1 MKTKVETKT
10 KIELLNIGKKV
21 AIGLSGGVDSA
32 VSAVL
37 LKRAGFNVVAV
48 NMKCW
53 SNTDGSECEA
63 DKDRKIAIQ
72 VAECIGIP
80 IKVWDFEKE
89 YKETVMDYFF
99 TEIKKGRTPN
109 PDIICNKEIKFELFL
124 KKAVKQLHV
133 NYVATGHYAR
143 IAKDKYG
150 YKLLKGVDVTKDQ
163 SYFLYTLNQTQ
174 LSKSLFPVGHLTKK
188 EVRELAEEFNLPNKN
203 KKDSVGICFIG
214 EVDITEFLKKHIPE
228 KIGNVKNLK
237 GEVIGHHM
245 GVWFYTIGQRHKFTI
260 NKYQGRPL
268 YVVRKDIGKNELI
281 VGDVVDVNTLQFEIE
296 DISFMF
302 KGAKEILEQEQVDI
316 RIRHLGKLLK
326 GTVKNGVVKSDK
338 EKFQSVAS
346 GQSAVF
352 YKDDVVLGGAIIK

>member
-32 VSAVL
+32 VAAVL
-37 LKRAGFNVVAV
+37 LKRAGFDVVAV

-53 SNTDGSECEA
+53 SNIDGSECEA

-72 VAECIGIP
+72 VAEHIGIP

-109 PDIICNKEIKFELFL
+109 PDIICNKEIKFKLFL
-124 KKAVKQLHV
+124 KKAVEQLKV
-133 NYVATGHYAR
+133 DYVATGHYAR
-143 IAKDKYG
+143 IAKDQDG

-163 SYFLYTLNQTQ
+163 SYFLYALNQTQ
-174 LSKSLFPVGHLTKK
+174 LSKTLFPIGHLTKK
-188 EVRELAEEFNLPNKN
+188 EVRGLAKEFNLPNQN

-214 EVDITEFLKKHIPE
+214 EVDITEFLKKYIPE
-228 KIGNVKNLK
+228 KPGNVKNLK
-237 GEVIGHHM
+237 GEVIGQHM
-245 GVWFYTIGQRHKFTI
+245 GVWFYTIGQRRKFTI
-260 NKYQGRPL
+260 NKYQGKSM
-268 YVVRKDIGKNELI
+268 YVVRKDVAKNELI
-281 VGDVVDVNTLQFEIE
+281 VGDVVDVNTSQFEVE

-302 KGAKEILEQEQVDI
+302 KKAKNILEKEYVDI

-326 GTVKNGVVKSDK
+326 GRVKNNVVKSDK
-338 EKFQSVAS
+338 GNFQSVAS

-352 YKDDVVLGGAIIK
+352 YKGDVVLGGAIIK